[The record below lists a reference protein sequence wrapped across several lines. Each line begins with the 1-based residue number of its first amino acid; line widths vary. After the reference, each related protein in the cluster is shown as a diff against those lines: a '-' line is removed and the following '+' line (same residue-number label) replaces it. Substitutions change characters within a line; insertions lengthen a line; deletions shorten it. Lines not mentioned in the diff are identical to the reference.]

1 MPLSAPRRIGTPL
14 ETLPPAPLPP
24 PPPPA
29 PPPPLETGVG
39 GAGGGGGG
47 CGGAGGDD
55 DVSRLQGGQGGVGGV
70 GGVGGDG
77 CVATHAGADVPKLRA
92 ELDLLREMCAQCAV
106 QQRGLEEQTRREA
119 QLLCASFNHAR

>member
-47 CGGAGGDD
+47 GGGAGGDD
-55 DVSRLQGGQGGVGGV
+55 DVSRLQGGHGGVGGV
-70 GGVGGDG
+70 GDDG